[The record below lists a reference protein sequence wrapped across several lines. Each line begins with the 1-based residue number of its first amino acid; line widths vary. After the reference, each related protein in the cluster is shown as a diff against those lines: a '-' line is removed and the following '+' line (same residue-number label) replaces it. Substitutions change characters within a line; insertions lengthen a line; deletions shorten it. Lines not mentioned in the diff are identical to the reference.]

1 MLATP
6 MKESKVYEIS
16 FPDVAPSTWES
27 MLKYLE
33 GPMEARL
40 MTIEDA
46 MEVAPLYDK
55 YDFRKGCQ
63 LCGQVLKEHFQDNK
77 KILSNLDCFVDAVLL
92 ADAVDLNEAYYVGVD
107 WLEKTFQHDTDDPTG
122 GGIIFTENHI
132 RKLVPLI
139 IKEDDLYQIV
149 ASILHGSGIKSR
161 EDLRSPLFPRALLM
175 TYTQW
180 VTRTMLEKEVAR
192 IKLSGTGCN
201 ADGICTNLSRYGCE
215 YDCNRRGRWAGVQVN
230 FKVVLVEDVNKG
242 GWNIVGVPD
251 EEDGDENIKI
261 LWRCPNS
268 QNLPLPPQDGWI
280 PVDELARGQPTV
292 SYRVDDDE

>member
-1 MLATP
+1 
-6 MKESKVYEIS
+6 
-16 FPDVAPSTWES
+16 
-27 MLKYLE
+27 
-33 GPMEARL
+33 
-40 MTIEDA
+40 
-46 MEVAPLYDK
+46 
-55 YDFRKGCQ
+55 
-63 LCGQVLKEHFQDNK
+63 
-77 KILSNLDCFVDAVLL
+77 
-92 ADAVDLNEAYYVGVD
+92 
-107 WLEKTFQHDTDDPTG
+107 
-122 GGIIFTENHI
+122 
-132 RKLVPLI
+132 
-139 IKEDDLYQIV
+139 
-149 ASILHGSGIKSR
+149 
-161 EDLRSPLFPRALLM
+161 
-175 TYTQW
+175 
-180 VTRTMLEKEVAR
+180 MLEKEVAR